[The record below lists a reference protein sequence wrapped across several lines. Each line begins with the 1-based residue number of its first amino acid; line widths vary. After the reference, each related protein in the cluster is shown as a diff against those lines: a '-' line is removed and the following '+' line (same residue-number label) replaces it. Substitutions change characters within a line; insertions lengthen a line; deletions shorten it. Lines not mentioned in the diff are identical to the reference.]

1 MGKLI
6 GGLVGLFS
14 GGFWGAVAGLIIGHL
29 FDKALS
35 KFKPR
40 ESPEVLQAI
49 QENFFQ
55 TTFTLIG
62 FLAKSDGIVTQ
73 EEIDQTQQLMD
84 KMGLT
89 ADHKREA
96 IRLFKVGA
104 TPNFDPRPTLQAFR
118 DTCGNRP
125 QLVQMLI
132 VYLVNTAL
140 ADGKFDAKEESALR
154 QVADGL
160 NFSHLAFEQLLN
172 MIRAQGAFAGGHYHY
187 RQGQQQGSY
196 EQTSGKQLSDAYAA
210 LGVSSSAS
218 DAELKKA
225 YRKLMS
231 EYHPDKLM
239 GQGVPEDMIKVATER
254 SQEIQTAYD
263 LIRKTRKK

>member
-6 GGLVGLFS
+6 GGIIGLMS
-14 GGFWGAVAGLIIGHL
+14 GGFFLALLGLFVGHI
-29 FDKALS
+29 FDKAVRNFS
-35 KFKPR
+35 KR
-40 ESPEVLQAI
+40 ESPEVLQAV

-62 FLAKSDGIVTQ
+62 YLAKSDGVVTQ

-84 KMGLT
+84 KMGLS

-96 IRLFKVGA
+96 IRLFKIGSA
-104 TPNFDPRPTLQAFR
+104 EDFNPKETLQAFR
-118 DTCGNRP
+118 ETCGRRTN
-125 QLVQMLI
+125 LIQMLI

-140 ADGKFDAKEESALR
+140 ADGKFDAKEEEVLR
-154 QVADGL
+154 QVAQEL
-160 NFSHLAFEQLLN
+160 NFSHLAFEQLLR
-172 MIRAQGAFAGGHYHY
+172 MIRAQGSFTGGNYQGY
-187 RQGQQQGSY
+187 QQGQQRYSQA
-196 EQTSGKQLSDAYAA
+196 TSSDQIDNAYNA
-210 LGVSSSAS
+210 LGVSKNDS
-218 DAELKKA
+218 DAVIKRA

-254 SQEIQTAYD
+254 SQKVQAAYD
-263 LIRKTRKK
+263 LIKKSRK